1 MLLLKLIDFIDL
13 ELERLL
19 RVTVMYLAEWRKK
32 VLCIPGE
39 IILWPFVGVYFNPFL
54 SSLKRET
61 LQAER

>member
-39 IILWPFVGVYFNPFL
+39 IILWPFVGW
-54 SSLKRET
+54 
-61 LQAER
+61 